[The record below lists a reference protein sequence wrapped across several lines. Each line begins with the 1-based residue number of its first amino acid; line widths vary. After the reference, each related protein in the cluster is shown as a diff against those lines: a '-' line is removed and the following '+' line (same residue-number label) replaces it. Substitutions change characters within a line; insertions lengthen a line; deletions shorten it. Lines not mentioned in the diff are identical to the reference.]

1 MDSLL
6 SLLAA
11 AASILATGNA
21 KPIVVGDPAP
31 AISVKAFVKGQPV
44 STFEKG
50 KIYVVE
56 FWATWCGPC
65 KMSIPHLTE
74 MQKKFNDVTFIGVSV
89 FEETQTG
96 VDPFVKSMGDKM
108 NYRVA
113 LDLIPEG
120 KTGQDGIMAKTWM
133 EASEQPG
140 IPTAFVVNKD
150 GNLAWIGHPMELEQ
164 PLARI
169 SSGKWNIKAE
179 SKDYV
184 VKMAEKKAMMGLLT
198 TIAPM
203 LQSKDYPNALK
214 LVDGEIEKRPKLE
227 EMAGSVKLN
236 ILISSGDD
244 TGACSYAE
252 KLVSGVLKSNSP
264 SLNEIAW
271 MIANPDADK
280 KPSAALLQVA
290 INAAKRADRLMKGND
305 AGTTDTLA
313 TAYFAAGKKVLAIKT
328 EQRAIAHCT
337 DENLGKE
344 LKKNLEKFQK

>member
-1 MDSLL
+1 MQSILTL
-6 SLLAA
+6 FAA
-11 AASILATGNA
+11 AASILAAGNA

-65 KMSIPHLTE
+65 KVSIPHLTE
-74 MQKKFNDVTFIGVSV
+74 MQKKYQDITFIGVSV
-89 FEETQTG
+89 FEASQTG
-96 VDPFVKSMGDKM
+96 VDPFVKNMGDKM
-108 NYRVA
+108 DYRVA

-120 KTGQDGIMAKTWM
+120 KTGQEGVMAQTWM

-140 IPTAFVVNKD
+140 IPTAFVVNKE
-150 GNLAWIGHPMELEQ
+150 GKLAWIGHPMELEQ
-164 PLARI
+164 PLAKI
-169 SSGKWNIKAE
+169 SSGKWNIKAA
-179 SKDYV
+179 SKEYL
-184 VKMAEKKAMMGLLT
+184 VKMAEQKAMTNLLT
-198 TIAPM
+198 SMSPM
-203 LQSKDYPNALK
+203 LQSKDYAGALK
-214 LVDGEIEKRPKLE
+214 LVDAEIEKKPELE
-227 EMAGSVKLN
+227 KMAAPIKLN

-244 TGACSYAE
+244 AAASSYAE
-252 KLVSGVLKSNSP
+252 KLTNGVLKSNSP

-271 MIANPDADK
+271 MIVNPDSDK
-280 KPSAALLQVA
+280 KPSAALLGA
-290 INAAKRADRLMKGND
+290 GLTAAKRADKLMKGKD

-313 TAYFAAGKKVLAIKT
+313 TAYFATGKKDLAIKT

-344 LKKNLEKFQK
+344 LNKNLEKFQK